1 MLGDDGTQLCEDT
14 GQAPWQGFPRGELD
28 GTAREAAELS
38 RRMHLDDTIARVFS
52 AAVDPEDAHVSAFY
66 RGN

>member
-1 MLGDDGTQLCEDT
+1 
-14 GQAPWQGFPRGELD
+14 
-28 GTAREAAELS
+28 
-38 RRMHLDDTIARVFS
+38 MHLNHTIARVFS